1 MAYAESRN
9 MPDGICLMEYA
20 CGSTSRRRFRSFQ
33 NCGFSLFTLFPSN
46 HVWSLSPHEHF
57 RCVEYRLSHIL
68 ETSNEE
74 SSLNQNTI
82 KVKET
87 SQVLS

>member
-1 MAYAESRN
+1 
-9 MPDGICLMEYA
+9 MEYA
-20 CGSTSRRRFRSFQ
+20 CGSTPRRRFRSFQ
-33 NCGFSLFTLFPSN
+33 NCGFSLFTLFPKS

-57 RCVEYRLSHIL
+57 LIVEYRLSQIL
-68 ETSNEE
+68 ETSKEE
-74 SSLNQNTI
+74 SSPTQNTT